1 MTRVIPSEAAVSG
14 WTTEQQQNFRA
25 QHGDEKADSK
35 RVYDGSH
42 ASKENYLEVAKQAYD
57 IDRAKYSQLLRK
69 REKMLEIMRLR
80 PFIGKDKLF
89 ERVKDL
95 DQKMAAL
102 QADMEYNRMN
112 INRSNPTSYLPPSI
126 PAPPNQFYVCEDAL
140 LMCPCAT
147 PPNPFGSVFKVDP
160 SRSVFL
166 YGKRMGNVGDIIKEV
181 NIPCMGFC
189 FPTTTVCATVT
200 PAPWMPGKTN
210 VLIQGKPA
218 LLSTDTL
225 QCVVGAGR
233 IIVLPMPSP
242 MSGAGKQAMK
252 EMAQG
257 GVEKLLKKIK
267 FLKKVPGMGIAI
279 GVVLDGGQYVY
290 KYANGEAVE
299 NDYNSEKMFND
310 WKGYWDDPIR
320 GIDNLGQ
327 MVCDVGK
334 LSAAHTS
341 GKLGGGFVGGLVGAV
356 EEGLV
361 EGPAMVVDVVVGT
374 GESLGSG
381 ASVYLIDDSFYDDS
395 DVFINDDESF
405 YYNK

>member
-1 MTRVIPSEAAVSG
+1 MTRVIPSEAAISG
-14 WTTEQQQNFRA
+14 WTTEQQQNFRS
-25 QHGDEKADSK
+25 QHGDEKADGK
-35 RVYDGSH
+35 RVYDGSR

-69 REKMLEIMRLR
+69 REKMLEIMRMR

-112 INRSNPTSYLPPSI
+112 INRSDPTSYLPPSI
-126 PAPPNQFYVCEDAL
+126 PAPPNQFYVCEGAP

-160 SRSVFL
+160 SRTVFL
-166 YGKRMGNVGDIIKEV
+166 HDKKMGNVGDIIKEV

-189 FPTTTVCATVT
+189 FPTTTICATVT

-218 LLSTDTL
+218 LVSTDTL

-233 IIVLPMPSP
+233 IVVLPMPSP
-242 MSGAGKQAMK
+242 MDGAGKQIMK
-252 EMAQG
+252 ETAQG
-257 GVEKLLKKIK
+257 GVEKLLKKVKI
-267 FLKKVPGMGIAI
+267 LKKVPGLGIAI
-279 GVVLDGGQYVY
+279 GIVTDSGEYFY
-290 KYANGEAVE
+290 KYATDQVVK
-299 NDYNSEKMFND
+299 NDYNSDKMLDD
-310 WKGYWDDPIR
+310 WKGYWNDPIR

-327 MVCDVGK
+327 MVRD
-334 LSAAHTS
+334 L
-341 GKLGGGFVGGLVGAV
+341 GKLGSSKTQDVIGDGFVGGWVGAV
-356 EEGLV
+356 EEGLL
-361 EGPAMVVDVVVGT
+361 EGPAMVVDVIAGT

-395 DVFINDDESF
+395 DVFINDDEAF
-405 YYNK
+405 YYN